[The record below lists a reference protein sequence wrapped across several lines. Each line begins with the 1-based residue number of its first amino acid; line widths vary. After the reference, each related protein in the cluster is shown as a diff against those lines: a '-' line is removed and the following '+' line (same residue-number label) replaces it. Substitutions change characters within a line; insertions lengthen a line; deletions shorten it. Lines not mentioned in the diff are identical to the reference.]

1 MRPLWSITADG
12 EDVTARL
19 ADYLLSLSVT
29 DAAGMESD
37 EIQLDVADPQGRIAW
52 PKTGAKLAASMGY
65 AATGL
70 VAMGEYLVDSVE
82 VSSPPRKISIR
93 GHAADLRRGLKNRKA
108 KGWDNTTVGA
118 IVADL
123 AKATGLTATV
133 DTSLAGLAVERWDQT
148 NESDMACAT
157 RLATHHDAIATVK
170 QGHLL
175 FTRRGSGTTA
185 SGQAIPSIALIPE
198 SVSAWRVS
206 VAEQDQYTAV
216 EARSYD
222 RGQAQET
229 WSRSGDSEAEG
240 EAVYRLRQTFPDQGR
255 AKAAAQAKLGELE
268 RGKTALSLTLP
279 GRTDILAE
287 TPLDLTAFG
296 DGIDGRWIVVS
307 ATHRI
312 DSGGY
317 VTEIEGERPA
327 E

>member
-1 MRPLWSITADG
+1 MRPTWSITADG

-29 DAAGMESD
+29 DASGMESD
-37 EIQLDVADPQGRIAW
+37 ELQIDVADPMAQISW
-52 PKTGAKLAASMGY
+52 PKTGAKLACSLGY
-65 AATGL
+65 ASTGM

-82 VSSPPRKISIR
+82 VSSPPRQISIR
-93 GHAADLRRGLKNRKA
+93 GHSADLRKGLKNRKA

-123 AKATGLTATV
+123 AQATGLTPKV
-133 DTSLAGLAVERWDQT
+133 DSELAGRAVERWDQT
-148 NESDMACAT
+148 NESDMACIT

-170 QGHLL
+170 QGNLL
-175 FTRRGSGTTA
+175 FTRRGTGTTA
-185 SGQAIPSIALIPE
+185 SGQPIPAITLHPE
-198 SVSAWRVS
+198 EVTAWRVS
-206 VAEQDQYTAV
+206 VAEQDQYSAV

-222 RGQAQET
+222 RDQATET
-229 WSRSGDSEAEG
+229 WTREGSDEAEG

-255 AKAAAQAKLGELE
+255 AQAAAKAKLGALD

-287 TPLDLTAFG
+287 TPIALAEFG
-296 DGIDGRWIVVS
+296 DGIDGRWIVTQ
-307 ATHRI
+307 ATHRL
-312 DSGGY
+312 DGGGY
-317 VTEIEGERPA
+317 VTEVEGERPA